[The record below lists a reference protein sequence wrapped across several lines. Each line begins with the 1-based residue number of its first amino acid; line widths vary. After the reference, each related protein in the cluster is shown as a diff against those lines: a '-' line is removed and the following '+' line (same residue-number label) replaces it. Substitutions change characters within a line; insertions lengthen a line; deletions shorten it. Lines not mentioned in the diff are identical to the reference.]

1 MIDRLS
7 NHIWYSCVTG
17 MPYTTFC
24 AMWIRSSH
32 ITSGWTQNQKSISSH
47 ALLKGRKLKSKEE
60 HEERYKK
67 YDQQQLQICFWWTV
81 QIHLSLWSNTS
92 RTQLVTWKTI
102 SAQNMA
108 MLIEVDVH
116 TLARLQEVRATLYV
130 QSYMFV
136 LWYSKILLSKKLLR
150 AAWLSSKVSMR
161 ERCGT
166 HCLMSSLESWRRL
179 ILSFSIGLYVLRT
192 EQRPVEA
199 NRGQVRH
206 VRLLEFS
213 AFPIL
218 LYSCGLTKENVLK
231 GR

>member
-1 MIDRLS
+1 MFLVNCTNPFEPLIK
-7 NHIWYSCVTG
+7 Y
-17 MPYTTFC
+17 
-24 AMWIRSSH
+24 
-32 ITSGWTQNQKSISSH
+32 
-47 ALLKGRKLKSKEE
+47 KLKTTCYLKDDF
-60 HEERYKK
+60 R
-67 YDQQQLQICFWWTV
+67 
-81 QIHLSLWSNTS
+81 SNYGDVDWGGRS
-92 RTQLVTWKTI
+92 HSCPS
-102 SAQNMA
+102 SAG
-108 MLIEVDVH
+108 ESH
-116 TLARLQEVRATLYV
+116 TLCAVIHVCALIFQDTP
-130 QSYMFV
+130 F
-136 LWYSKILLSKKLLR
+136 KKLLR

-166 HCLMSSLESWRRL
+166 HCLLSSWESWRRL

-218 LYSCGLTKENVLK
+218 LYSCGLTKDNVLK